1 MELVEIKWKLAELKS
16 WLRVL
21 GIFQIVNGIVNFV
34 IGTVSLKSA
43 GILGIWLGSALSI
56 WMGVVLNQAAVK
68 AGEFFKEPAEDTL
81 SKFIDKLGIFLK
93 VLTVLTVISS
103 VALWILFLTR
113 SSFVRHHRAVYPY
126 GF

>member
-43 GILGIWLGSALSI
+43 GILGVWLGSALSI

-68 AGEFFKEPAEDTL
+68 AGEFFKEPSEDTL

-93 VLTVLTVISS
+93 VLTVLTIISS

-113 SSFVRHHRAVYPY
+113 SSFVQHHRAVYPY